1 MWFLVGLAAVS
12 FVALLLLRP
21 PQPDPPSVDNEADAP
36 KVEEGD
42 VLGRLYGTAWIK
54 DPQVHW
60 FGDKRADAIRK
71 KGGKK

>member
-1 MWFLVGLAAVS
+1 MWGLLALAFIS
-12 FVALLLLRP
+12 FVALVLLRP
-21 PQPDPPSVDNEADAP
+21 KPPDPPAADNEANAP

-42 VLGRLYGTAWIK
+42 VLGRLYGTIWIN

-60 FGDKRADAIRK
+60 FGDKRADPIRK